1 MTRFPQSLFLLLLG
15 GVVRGSAR
23 RVAQTALYGHATK
36 ISKQLLLLQQ
46 LSLNKHFTLNK
57 AMNYNLAKVR

>member
-1 MTRFPQSLFLLLLG
+1 M
-15 GVVRGSAR
+15 RGSAR

-36 ISKQLLLLQQ
+36 ISKQVLLLQQ

-57 AMNYNLAKVR
+57 AMNCNLAQVR